1 MAELDH
7 PPPPRGAV
15 ERIRIMVASVPG
27 MLGEILQHAIG
38 QSADMANI
46 ATLTEDEDPRPAVV
60 RTRPH
65 VVVLGGTRGSQ
76 EDVVTALLRVSPSAC
91 VVALSGDG
99 RTAVVHRASALPLT
113 LEDASPHELLGVVRL
128 LIRA

>member
-1 MAELDH
+1 
-7 PPPPRGAV
+7 V

-38 QSADMANI
+38 QSADMASI

-65 VVVLGGTRGSQ
+65 VVVLGGTRDPQ
-76 EDVVTALLRVSPSAC
+76 EDVVTALLGALPSAC

-99 RTAVVHRASALPLT
+99 RRAVVHRASALPLT

-128 LIRA
+128 LVRA